1 MSITLAL
8 FLEKAFWAGIA
19 ALGFAVLFNVPRRT
33 LLACAL
39 CGSFAYAVRAAL
51 VEFEVLSFEA
61 ATLVAATAVSFLGT
75 AFGRFWHAPALVFII
90 PGVIPMVP
98 GALAFRTMISL
109 IVLTTDHIPADQATL
124 MAVAVNGIKTILI
137 TGALAGGVA
146 VPSLLLRRHRPMT

>member
-1 MSITLAL
+1 MSEIQAM
-8 FLEKAFWAGIA
+8 FLEKVFWAGVA
-19 ALGFAVLFNVPRRT
+19 AFGFAVLFNVPRRT

-39 CGSFAYAVRAAL
+39 SGSFAYAVRILL
-51 VEFEVLSFEA
+51 VEFNLLTFEA

-75 AFGRFWHAPALVFII
+75 AFWPFWRAPALVFII

-98 GALAFRTMISL
+98 GALAFRTMIDV
-109 IVLTTDHIPADQATL
+109 IVLTTDSIPSSETIL
-124 MAVAVNGIKTILI
+124 MAAAVNGLKTILI